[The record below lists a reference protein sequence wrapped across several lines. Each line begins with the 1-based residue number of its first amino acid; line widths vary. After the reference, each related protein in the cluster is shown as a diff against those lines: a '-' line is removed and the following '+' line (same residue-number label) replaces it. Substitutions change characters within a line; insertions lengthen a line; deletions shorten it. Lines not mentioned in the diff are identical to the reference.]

1 MIKFVLILHL
11 CSFLNTPDCFQET
24 IAPLEFDDHYSCMVH
39 GYKQSG
45 RQIENLGKD
54 RVNPLKLA
62 IRFEC
67 REIKIQQ
74 T

>member
-1 MIKFVLILHL
+1 VIKYVLILHL
-11 CSFLNTPDCFQET
+11 CTFLNTPDCFQET
-24 IAPLEFDDHYSCMVH
+24 IAPFEFDDHYSCMVQ
-39 GYKQSG
+39 GYKVAG

-62 IRFEC
+62 IKFEC